1 MIRTQYW
8 FSISALLCGVLLC
21 GAAQAQETLPLI
33 QPAELAN
40 ILQTSGKQKPLVLQV
55 GFHVLYASRH
65 IPGAEYAG
73 PASDPQGLAN
83 LRARVKDLPHDRFI
97 VLYCGCC
104 PWTHCP
110 NVHPA
115 YQALHALGF
124 TNVKV
129 LYLADNFRSDWIDKG
144 YPTERGK

>member
-1 MIRTQYW
+1 MMRTRYS
-8 FSISALLCGVLLC
+8 FSINALLLGVLLC
-21 GAAQAQETLPLI
+21 GAAQAQESLSLI
-33 QPAELAN
+33 QPADLAK
-40 ILQTSGKQKPLVLQV
+40 ILQSSAKEKPLVLQV

-73 PASDPQGLAN
+73 PASDPQGLAA
-83 LRARVKDLPHDRFI
+83 LRARVRDLPHDRFI

-124 TNVKV
+124 NNVKV
-129 LYLADNFRSDWIDKG
+129 LYLADNFRSD
-144 YPTERGK
+144 